1 MTKKSA
7 RMNGYRL
14 QLLHVSFKAPG
25 KQGYVLEVSCTGL
38 LSKYACT
45 SIWPVVSY
53 LVTKSVARGF

>member
-1 MTKKSA
+1 
-7 RMNGYRL
+7 MNGYRL